1 MQEETTMTKVNIRTH
16 IYGGGAV
23 CTEMRYYD
31 ISLETCEENC
41 NTKLGCKGISHDKEA
56 KRCLLKDVATCGETT
71 PPGVGGFGFVD
82 GGGSVFYGRSVS
94 SRHSPRDKL
103 CDSPYGRTCSNGVKV
118 GWIMRTCDLP
128 ESYQASS
135 LPF

>member
-1 MQEETTMTKVNIRTH
+1 M
-16 IYGGGAV
+16 GGGAV

-31 ISLETCEENC
+31 ISLETCEANC
-41 NTKLGCKGISHDKEA
+41 NTKLGCKGISYDKEA

-103 CDSPYGRTCSNGVKV
+103 SAVRFALWANLLERVCSFSPPLSPFSPPVKPKTK
-118 GWIMRTCDLP
+118 GWCWKAL
-128 ESYQASS
+128 ASHAV
-135 LPF
+135 